1 MTKVIS
7 LRKRKLYKPHIPK
20 KAINRSRISNSDIAK
35 VIFLLVIILSVLF
48 GCLFYKSYENDYI
61 TGVCKD
67 FIGNLQHN
75 SLIEIFKFAF
85 RFDLIFFISI
95 FFFGT
100 SFIGLPLTVI
110 PIILKGA
117 FIGYLSSYV
126 YCEYGLK
133 GILFL
138 LVLIYPMV
146 IITTTSQIYSA
157 NESVCMS
164 RKVMNVLTNKN
175 TADDISIRLYII
187 RYSILMGINLIT
199 ILINSLLLVTIGS
212 KFNLQ

>member
-7 LRKRKLYKPHIPK
+7 LRKRKLFKTHIPK
-20 KAINRSRISNSDIAK
+20 KTINRSRISNSDITKAF
-35 VIFLLVIILSVLF
+35 FLVVVILSTLF
-48 GCLFYKSYENDYI
+48 GCMFYKSYENEYI
-61 TGVCKD
+61 TDACAD

-75 SLIEIFKFAF
+75 SFIEIFKFSF
-85 RFDLIFFISI
+85 KFDFIFFISI
-95 FFFGT
+95 FFLGT
-100 SFIGLPLTVI
+100 SFIGIPLTVI
-110 PIILKGA
+110 PIIFKGA
-117 FIGYLSSYV
+117 FIGYLSSFV

-138 LVLIYPMV
+138 LVLLYPMI

-164 RKVMNVLTNKN
+164 RKIINVLTNKN
-175 TADDISIRLYII
+175 TADDISIRLYVI
-187 RYSILMGINLIT
+187 RNSILMGINLIT
-199 ILINSLLLVTIGS
+199 ILINSLLLVKIGT

>member
-7 LRKRKLYKPHIPK
+7 LRKRKFYKPHIPK
-20 KAINRSRISNSDIAK
+20 KTINRSRISNSDITKAF
-35 VIFLLVIILSVLF
+35 FLLIIILSVLS
-48 GCLFYKSYENDYI
+48 GCLFYKSYENDFI
-61 TGVCKD
+61 TNVCKD
-67 FIGNLQHN
+67 FLGNLQQN
-75 SLIEIFKFAF
+75 SFIEVFKFSCK
-85 RFDLIFFISI
+85 FDLIFFIAI
-95 FFFGT
+95 FFLGT
-100 SFIGLPLTVI
+100 SFIGIPLTAI
-110 PIILKGA
+110 PIIIKGA
-117 FIGYLSSYV
+117 FIGFFSSFV

-138 LVLIYPMV
+138 LVLLYPMV

-164 RKVMNVLTNKN
+164 RKIMNVLTNKN
-175 TADDISIRLYII
+175 TADDISIKLYII

-199 ILINSLLLVTIGS
+199 ILVNSLLLVTVGT